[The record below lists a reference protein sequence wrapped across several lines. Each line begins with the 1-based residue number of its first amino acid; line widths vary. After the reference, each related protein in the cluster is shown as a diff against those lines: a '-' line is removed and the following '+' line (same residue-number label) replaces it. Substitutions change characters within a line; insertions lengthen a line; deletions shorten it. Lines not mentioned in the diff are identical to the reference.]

1 MTTAARGISRPIRVS
16 GASSASRTIGPLA
29 ASLLVCI
36 AAAVIGIT
44 AGERGIIVIAG
55 LLAGIAA
62 LAIAINPD
70 RATLIVVA
78 ILYSNAAAIAVQRYD
93 VPYFAGAAFP
103 LLLVVPFA
111 YHIVIRRQPIII
123 TSGFPLMIGYFIVL
137 ILSTAFGMSADPDR
151 ALDTF
156 FNFVVEGL
164 LIYFFVTNAVRSL
177 SDLRLVVWVLLIVA
191 GVIGAL
197 SVHQQATGAFDDEY
211 LGFAKVSQA
220 AIGPDVFDE
229 GGQPRLAGMIG
240 EKNRY
245 AQVMVV
251 LLPLGMF
258 RVWRERRLVLRLL
271 AAAATTFI
279 AFGAIL
285 TFSRGAALG
294 FAITIALMVLL
305 RYIKLSQLASL
316 LIAGAVILSLQPTYL
331 ERILTLEA
339 LGGATGTQGSTQAE
353 DSSIRKRANE
363 TIAALLVFADHPL
376 LGVGRGLFPLYYG
389 DYGDEVGIAF
399 ENEGRQ
405 AHNLYAGIAAE
416 TGIFGTIFFLGIFA
430 VTLVDLERVRRRWR
444 ERAPEYADMAASF
457 SLAVIA
463 YLTTGLFLHLAY
475 ERYLWILLAL
485 AGSAAWLGLRH
496 AGEPETDDGPSE
508 PTARNGRP
516 NGRPLNGRRRNG
528 LARPALRPTTAGSG
542 GLRP

>member
-1 MTTAARGISRPIRVS
+1 MTTAARGIARSTRTSS
-16 GASSASRTIGPLA
+16 GASAARTIGPLA
-29 ASLLVCI
+29 ASLIVCI
-36 AAAVIGIT
+36 ASAVIGIA
-44 AGERGIIVIAG
+44 AGERGLIVIAG

-123 TSGFPLMIGYFIVL
+123 TSGLPFMIGYFIVL

-151 ALDTF
+151 ALDAFFTF
-156 FNFVVEGL
+156 IVEGL
-164 LIYFFVTNAVRSL
+164 LIYFFITNVVRSIE
-177 SDLRLVVWVLLIVA
+177 DLRMVVWVLLIVG

-197 SVHQQATGAFDDEY
+197 SVHQQLTGSFDDEY
-211 LGFAKVSQA
+211 LGFAKVSRA
-220 AIGPDVFDE
+220 VIGSDDFDE

-245 AQVMVV
+245 AQAMVV
-251 LLPLGMF
+251 LLPLGIF
-258 RVWRERRLVLRLL
+258 RVWRERRLILRLA

-294 FAITIALMVLL
+294 FAITVALMVLL
-305 RYIKLSQLASL
+305 RYIKVSQLASL
-316 LIAGAVILSLQPTYL
+316 LIAAAVILSFQPTYL
-331 ERILTLEA
+331 ERLMTLEA
-339 LGGATGTQGSTQAE
+339 LSGATGTQGSAQVE

-399 ENEGRQ
+399 ETEGRQ

-416 TGIFGTIFFLGIFA
+416 TGLFGTIFFLGIFL

-444 ERAPEYADMAASF
+444 ERAPEHAAMAASF
-457 SLAVIA
+457 ALAVIA
-463 YLTTGLFLHLAY
+463 YMTTGLGLHLSY

-485 AGSAAWLGLRH
+485 AGSAAWLGLH
-496 AGEPETDDGPSE
+496 HTVEPQAADGPSE
-508 PTARNGRP
+508 PPGR

-528 LARPALRPTTAGSG
+528 IARRAIGPATAGSST
-542 GLRP
+542 LHP